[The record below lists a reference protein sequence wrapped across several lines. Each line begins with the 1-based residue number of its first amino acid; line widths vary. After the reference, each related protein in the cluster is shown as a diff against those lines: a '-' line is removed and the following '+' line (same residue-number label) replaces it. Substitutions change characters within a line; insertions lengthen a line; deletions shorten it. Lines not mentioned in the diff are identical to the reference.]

1 MPTANIAARLGS
13 EIPISGLHLE
23 AAKRHQL
30 LWVNISAMKKI
41 PAFFLLVLW
50 TVSVMGQDEPRF
62 PPMPAA
68 VSSNAVASLKGGFQ
82 IFSLMGVGP
91 KKNWDDVTNQVYM
104 MTMSRSGRWTTGRS
118 VPGPVGRLNAAAA
131 GAKGLVVLMGGY
143 VVDNQGMEVTVPD
156 VNVYEPGAR
165 RWSRGKDIPVP
176 VDSAVT
182 GVIHDRLVYLIGGR
196 SAGTP
201 VNNVQIYD
209 VERDT
214 WTQATPFPGT
224 PAFGMAGGVADEEIV
239 VVDGAKPG
247 PASGPR
253 YVRSD
258 ECWLGKIDK
267 KDPAKIEWSKLP
279 PHPGPARFGIAGGG
293 AERDHR
299 IYFSGGTA
307 TPHDYKG
314 TPYDGQPVEVST
326 FTFDYELHGHK
337 WETLSANT
345 YDPRVD
351 GRGLIETPLGPVVLG
366 GMAKNLA
373 VTARVTLF
381 PKK

>member
-165 RWSRGKDIPVP
+165 R
-176 VDSAVT
+176 
-182 GVIHDRLVYLIGGR
+182 DRK
-196 SAGTP
+196 S
-201 VNNVQIYD
+201 
-209 VERDT
+209 
-214 WTQATPFPGT
+214 
-224 PAFGMAGGVADEEIV
+224 V
-239 VVDGAKPG
+239 V
-247 PASGPR
+247 
-253 YVRSD
+253 
-258 ECWLGKIDK
+258 
-267 KDPAKIEWSKLP
+267 
-279 PHPGPARFGIAGGG
+279 
-293 AERDHR
+293 
-299 IYFSGGTA
+299 
-307 TPHDYKG
+307 
-314 TPYDGQPVEVST
+314 
-326 FTFDYELHGHK
+326 
-337 WETLSANT
+337 
-345 YDPRVD
+345 
-351 GRGLIETPLGPVVLG
+351 
-366 GMAKNLA
+366 
-373 VTARVTLF
+373 
-381 PKK
+381 